1 MGDLPGVPYR
11 SIQPRRRLLR
21 RFMTLL
27 KCKKGHTLIDI
38 AVVMT
43 LLATAVSTA
52 GPLTRRVIARYQ
64 LNTAAHVLTAD
75 LVRARVGAIKAN
87 AVTSFYRTSDR
98 YYRASGHP
106 RQLPRMVRFTDAS
119 ADSLAFNG
127 LGALQDGVSRRFELY
142 NTFGESVEIRV
153 YAGGGH
159 EVVKP

>member
-1 MGDLPGVPYR
+1 
-11 SIQPRRRLLR
+11 
-21 RFMTLL
+21 MTLL

-52 GPLTRRVIARYQ
+52 GPLTRRVIAHYQ

-127 LGALQDGVSRRFELY
+127 LGALHS
-142 NTFGESVEIRV
+142 FGAFNSFGALHSLGALHCFGSLHCLCTR
-153 YAGGGH
+153 AS
-159 EVVKP
+159 KKQSNNQ